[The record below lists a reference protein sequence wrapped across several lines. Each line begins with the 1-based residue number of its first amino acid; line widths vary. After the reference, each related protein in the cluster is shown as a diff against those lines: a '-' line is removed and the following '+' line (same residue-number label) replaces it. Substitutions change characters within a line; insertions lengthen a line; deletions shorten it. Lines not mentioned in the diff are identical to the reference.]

1 EFLKSYGLIPTR
13 FKDPNIVIGS
23 VLQTKGSSS
32 SSGAKA
38 EDEEVRRPCIVLQD
52 IWSAVDKWSSFG
64 RKVSL
69 SVEGIDEKVNHHFV
83 PSLSAIQIFTLKPF
97 TDDDPRSSATG
108 VDDGTV
114 TGSAEP
120 DSSGKRDVNADHLG
134 YLYFQYNETDKPF
147 LREPLTSMITDRL
160 AKQHPGL
167 TTLKSSDLSP
177 YSWIS
182 IAWYPIYPIP
192 PVDNKDMSTVF
203 LTYHSLKP
211 NFPETNG
218 KDVKGKENGVS
229 GETKVE
235 LPPFA
240 AVTYKVFGNVWIMP
254 GTSDNQKIE
263 MCEKAASSWLKL
275 IGFFHNDFNF
285 FMSRKFCGVPK

>member
-1 EFLKSYGLIPTR
+1 MVLFQPGLRIRIVKSGLLIS
-13 FKDPNIVIGS
+13 KS
-23 VLQTKGSSS
+23 LVLLTKGSSS
-32 SSGAKA
+32 SSGATA
-38 EDEEVRRPCIVLQD
+38 EDEEVRRPHIVLQD
-52 IWSAVDKWSSFG
+52 IWSTVDKWSSFG

-69 SVEGIDEKVNHHFV
+69 SVEGFDEKVNHHFV

-108 VDDGTV
+108 IDDGTES
-114 TGSAEP
+114 GSAEP
-120 DSSGKRDVNADHLG
+120 DSSDKRIVNADHLG

-147 LREPLTSMITDRL
+147 KRQPLTPMINEL
-160 AKQHPGL
+160 ATKHPGL
-167 TTLKSSDLSP
+167 TTLSSSELSP

-192 PVDNKDMSTVF
+192 PNDNEDMSTAF
-203 LTYHSLKP
+203 LTYHSLMP

-218 KDVKGKENGVS
+218 KDVKGEEKGAS
-229 GETKVE
+229 GATKVE

-240 AVTYKVFGNVWIMP
+240 AVTYKAFGNVWIMP
-254 GTSDNQKIE
+254 GTSDKQKIE
-263 MCEKAASSWLKL
+263 MLEKSASSWLKSL
-275 IGFFHNDFNF
+275 GFFHNDFNF